1 MSLQV
6 WLPLNGS
13 LNNQGLSNISVVNNS
28 TTINNN
34 GKIGQC
40 YSFDK
45 SIPSYLKIDNPITS
59 TEYGITFTF
68 WIKIAANASGNN
80 QIIHIGN
87 GAGWNNNRCTC
98 FIRSGTSQIVFCC
111 GDGTDTS
118 ASHST
123 QYNCISSAIDLNTW
137 VHITCIY
144 FNKNLKI
151 YINGIQNKSYDT
163 TIIPSFTNVNYIGIG
178 AAPNA
183 GEPCSCMLNDI
194 RIYNHILSDKEIEEI
209 SKGLVLHYKLD
220 GKNEVILPSEYQQLE
235 YIERTDGKRIL
246 DLETNQAADIHYEM
260 KFQCSTNESNY
271 IFGSKQIG
279 SMAYNGMYRITGQ
292 EVNYQSQTLN
302 ANNVINQ
309 PIVLMQ
315 TLDNTGT
322 TITTTCNGATTTHA
336 FGSLNSGD
344 TDKITFFGIPNSS
357 IRPYGGSIRL
367 YWLRIKNLYGII
379 RDLVPAKRLSDNQ
392 VGMYDIK
399 NNNFLYTNINSN
411 STTDFTAGPNVQS
424 SGIVY
429 DSSGYQNNGIVNTS
443 ITVNSNTARYGR
455 SSYFG
460 NYNEP
465 NIILQNTNI
474 LPALNNC
481 TVCWWG
487 KYDTTKT
494 LLLTGQNT
502 STYLAASDAN
512 TFYHAAA
519 GSPVMYKNGVQGT
532 YSCVA
537 GTWDFY
543 VLKNVNLSSWTAMK
557 INSYGSGWPLKGY
570 ISDFRIYATALTDDQ
585 IKDLYNTSATIDNLG
600 NIYTRELV
608 EI

>member
-1 MSLQV
+1 MSLVV

-13 LNNQGLSNISVVNNS
+13 IKNQGLLDAKITGSGVSV
-28 TTINNN
+28 NNN

-40 YSFDK
+40 YSFSGSNYI
-45 SIPSYLKIDNPITS
+45 SINKRAIVPNAPEWTFSCWLYLNDTTTTTATCLFSERTGNNSNGYTIFIYPNTSKILIDDGTRWEVTS
-59 TEYGITFTF
+59 ITFTATTWYHF
-68 WIKIAANASGNN
+68 VVTRNP
-80 QIIHIGN
+80 N
-87 GAGWNNNRCTC
+87 GK
-98 FIRSGTSQIVFCC
+98 F
-111 GDGTDTS
+111 
-118 ASHST
+118 
-123 QYNCISSAIDLNTW
+123 L
-137 VHITCIY
+137 
-144 FNKNLKI
+144 
-151 YINGIQNKSYDT
+151 YINGELKDSTQTVGT
-163 TIIPSFTNVNYIGIG
+163 TSAVNANGCLIGYAQSSTSLTTG
-178 AAPNA
+178 SQ
-183 GEPCSCMLNDI
+183 GLKGRLNDV
-194 RIYNHILSDKEIEEI
+194 RIYNHCLSQKEIEEI

-220 GKNEVILPSEYQQLE
+220 NNNIGNENLLLNSLTPTSGNGATGVVKSIENGIQKIVADNPNNNWVTFANHNTTLALAKGDSFTFSLMIKSPDSDKKPTVYFQSGMGYFSMQGTMSPNWSIIYYTGTWNIDNLATNIHLGFSSAPGTYYIQYFKLEKGTTYTSWAPNHNDQEWSEYGC
-235 YIERTDGKRIL
+235 D
-246 DLETNQAADIHYEM
+246 
-260 KFQCSTNESNY
+260 
-271 IFGSKQIG
+271 
-279 SMAYNGMYRITGQ
+279 
-292 EVNYQSQTLN
+292 
-302 ANNVINQ
+302 NNVI
-309 PIVLMQ
+309 
-315 TLDNTGT
+315 
-322 TITTTCNGATTTHA
+322 
-336 FGSLNSGD
+336 
-344 TDKITFFGIPNSS
+344 
-357 IRPYGGSIRL
+357 
-367 YWLRIKNLYGII
+367 
-379 RDLVPAKRLSDNQ
+379 
-392 VGMYDIK
+392 
-399 NNNFLYTNINSN
+399 
-411 STTDFTAGPNVQS
+411 
-424 SGIVY
+424 Y
-429 DSSGYQNNGIVNTS
+429 DSSGYQNNGILNTS